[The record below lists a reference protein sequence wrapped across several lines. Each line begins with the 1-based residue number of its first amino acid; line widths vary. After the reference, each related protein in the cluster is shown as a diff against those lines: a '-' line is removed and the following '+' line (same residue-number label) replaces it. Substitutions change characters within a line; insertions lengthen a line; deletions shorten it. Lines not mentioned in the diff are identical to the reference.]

1 MVMTIAQNIA
11 GFIKGSRFEDL
22 SERAR
27 EQLKIRILDS
37 LGVAIGAFEAEPIT
51 HIRKHIDEFG
61 RSDQCTLIGGGRTSP
76 DFATLHNCAL
86 VRYLDFNDSYMAKG
100 RDMPPQRQSW
110 ARCWLRGEYADASGK
125 LLMLALA
132 VAYQIQCRL
141 SDEAPVRDKGFDH
154 TTQGA
159 YAVAGGVSKI
169 LGLDEGKTAS
179 ALAIS
184 GAALNALR
192 VTRTGALSNWK
203 GLAYPFTAFSA
214 LSASFLAMRGITG
227 PLEVFEGN
235 KGFQQSIAGEFQIDW
250 GKEDLE
256 RVNYTILKKF
266 NAEIHSQSLLEGA
279 LDIIRAHSFNS
290 QDIERIEALTF
301 DVAYK
306 IIGGG
311 EEGNKKIIRT
321 KEEADHSIP
330 YMLAVAFLDGNV
342 MPDQYL
348 QERIQARDVQ
358 ELLQKVEVK
367 VSEQYSKQFPGKMLG
382 RLTVLLKDGRFLEV
396 EKSDYHGFLTRP
408 MDWETVSQKFEN
420 LTGNFAGRGLRS
432 QITDMVYDLEMHTI
446 SDLTNC

>member
-1 MVMTIAQNIA
+1 
-11 GFIKGSRFEDL
+11 
-22 SERAR
+22 
-27 EQLKIRILDS
+27 
-37 LGVAIGAFEAEPIT
+37 
-51 HIRKHIDEFG
+51 
-61 RSDQCTLIGGGRTSP
+61 
-76 DFATLHNCAL
+76 
-86 VRYLDFNDSYMAKG
+86 
-100 RDMPPQRQSW
+100 
-110 ARCWLRGEYADASGK
+110 
-125 LLMLALA
+125 
-132 VAYQIQCRL
+132 
-141 SDEAPVRDKGFDH
+141 
-154 TTQGA
+154 
-159 YAVAGGVSKI
+159 
-169 LGLDEGKTAS
+169 
-179 ALAIS
+179 LAIS

-256 RVNYTILKKF
+256 RVNHTILKKF

-290 QDIERIEALTF
+290 QDIERIEVLTF

-446 SDLTNC
+446 SDLTKLLAFVGSQQGGGSSE